1 MNKKLLIIVL
11 GIIVLGI
18 WIKVVS
24 KIFNQFN
31 DGDTTLIEGATKE
44 IVDLSKF
51 IKRDTVPKPIL
62 GYRDPFLGEKKR
74 VTRKRIK
81 NVQSNTPEI
90 RRVRNRSNGENVEIT
105 PWPQIKYHGFVKVSG
120 TDSGTL
126 LLKVNG
132 QIYKVREGEQLNNEF
147 TIKKA
152 FRDSILIV
160 RNEEIKTF
168 YK

>member
-1 MNKKLLIIVL
+1 MNKKVLIIILSIV
-11 GIIVLGI
+11 VLGI
-18 WIKVVS
+18 WFKVIA
-24 KIFNQFN
+24 KIFNQWR
-31 DGDTTLIEGATKE
+31 DEETAVIGVQSGE

-51 IKRDTVPKPIL
+51 IKRDTIPEPML
-62 GYRDPFLGEKKR
+62 EYRDPFLGEKKR

-90 RRVRNRSNGENVEIT
+90 RRVRNRSNGENEEIT